1 MYDIYPEE
9 TIYEIFKSPYDSIVS
24 RYFSK
29 QAVFNDEDVLE
40 KINSLLPDV
49 PVEMLKEEVVA
60 LYKSDY
66 GFFKKLLEENCV
78 YDWKPDSPVQF
89 CYCKSDEE
97 VLHENALLAYR
108 VMREN
113 GSKNISKK
121 CVSRK
126 YNHVECAGF
135 SAIHTKYFFD
145 SFRKGSVKGRKGPLF
160 KRFIIKLAKIFR

>member
-1 MYDIYPEE
+1 MAENRHINL
-9 TIYEIFKSPYDSIVS
+9 TL
-24 RYFSK
+24 
-29 QAVFNDEDVLE
+29 DELE
-40 KINSLLPDV
+40 QISNK
-49 PVEMLKEEVVA
+49 
-60 LYKSDY
+60 
-66 GFFKKLLEENCV
+66 
-78 YDWKPDSPVQF
+78 
-89 CYCKSDEE
+89 DEE
-97 VLHENALLAYR
+97 LYIKSENTLLAYR